1 MKKLLIVAT
10 ALFVSASVSMF
21 AGNPQTAA
29 RTDTVRAAVHAFAP
43 HRRPQRRPTR
53 DS

>member
-29 RTDTVRAAVHAFAP
+29 RTAQSAPQVHASAP